1 MVVKEMF
8 NEIDKESDGE
18 IYYREM
24 VSHLDSLN
32 NDLDQE
38 NNPQVNLVAKLSDL
52 TGLAKDKNNSICIPQ
67 DFCNL
72 NLNSTSVRTHMY
84 SYLHLP
90 YSTRKGTVF
99 RDV

>member
-1 MVVKEMF
+1 MF

-52 TGLAKDKNNSICIPQ
+52 TGLAKDKKQFDLYTKSFLQ
-67 DFCNL
+67 FK
-72 NLNSTSVRTHMY
+72 SKFY
-84 SYLHLP
+84 
-90 YSTRKGTVF
+90 
-99 RDV
+99 